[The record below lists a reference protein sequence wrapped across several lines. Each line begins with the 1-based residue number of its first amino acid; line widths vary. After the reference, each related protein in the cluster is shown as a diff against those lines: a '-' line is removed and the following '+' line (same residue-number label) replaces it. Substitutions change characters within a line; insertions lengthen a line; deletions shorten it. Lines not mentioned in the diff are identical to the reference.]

1 MDIEIK
7 NIIPSKSLEKVKHLG
22 VNLNKYVQGMYSWNQ
37 NAGETNQKAIS
48 KKIYHVHGLE
58 FNCMSINPK
67 LIYRFKVIP
76 IKM

>member
-1 MDIEIK
+1 MQDLINKVTKITDLNGK
-7 NIIPSKSLEKVKHLG
+7 NSDVH
-22 VNLNKYVQGMYSWNQ
+22 
-37 NAGETNQKAIS
+37 
-48 KKIYHVHGLE
+48 HVHGLE